1 MAKTVAENP
10 PGMQLIGQE
19 MLKYLNRDHW
29 DKIILGQFQVPFQAS
44 LVWYTKG

>member
-1 MAKTVAENP
+1 MTENP

-19 MLKYLNRDHW
+19 MLKYLNRGCW